1 MCNTRRSAA
10 TLPRML
16 LVTQGTSSTQARTWG
31 LCLVINSWQLS
42 TTGSHLAALVTRT
55 WGSGA
60 HTSIKTNATH
70 RRHISPCQP
79 QGGPARSGLYPK
91 RGMFNPLIVK
101 GIGQL
106 NTLPVSAIPFQQF
119 FSIGNLTHPH
129 RQAFRYFRQTTWTC
143 VPLGGPVC
151 PHAGRKSLHPRQ
163 PTLQSR

>member
-16 LVTQGTSSTQARTWG
+16 LVTQGLPALRPGLGAFVLSSILG
-31 LCLVINSWQLS
+31 QLS

-79 QGGPARSGLYPK
+79 QGGPARSGSCPK

-106 NTLPVSAIPFQQF
+106 NTLPVSATPFEQF

-143 VPLGGPVC
+143 VPLGGPLC